1 MTIQKLFLVLICL
14 AQISLG
20 FSEEKPTVISLMTY
34 NVENLFDTKDDIGK
48 DDKAFLPASMKRN
61 VYHQGACQ
69 GIRVKKWREE
79 CLNLDWN
86 EDAKNNKILNIVK
99 VITSFD
105 SNGADIVAFQE
116 IENVN
121 VLKDLF
127 KLLEPYGYKDHVL
140 LEGKD
145 YRGIDSAVVSKFPIK
160 QSKLHYVKFSPGLR
174 KRDTRPILEAKIDIF
189 GTDLTVYSVHF
200 PAPFLDAVLRKESF
214 NSLEGLLN
222 SHDDPAIAMGDFNV
236 TSEEELELNTFQD
249 QSNIWFVSHRE
260 GCEECRGTY
269 YYEPKDDW
277 SFLDVILISKGRKIS
292 FKANSI
298 DVLINET
305 NGLKNSGIPKGFDA
319 ISMEGVSD
327 HFPVIAKVKF
337 PN

>member
-1 MTIQKLFLVLICL
+1 MGVFGT
-14 AQISLG
+14 
-20 FSEEKPTVISLMTY
+20 EISLMTY

-48 DDKAFLPASMKRN
+48 DDKAFLPASMKRS
-61 VYHQGACQ
+61 VYHKGACR
-69 GIRVKKWREE
+69 GIKVKKWRDE

-86 EDAKNNKILNIVK
+86 EDAKDSKISNIVK

-127 KLLEPYGYKDHVL
+127 KQLKPYGYKDYVL

-145 YRGIDSAVVSKFPIK
+145 YRGIDNAVVSKFPIK
-160 QSKLHYVKFSPGLR
+160 QSKLHYINFSPGFR

-189 GTDLTVYSVHF
+189 GTELIVYSIHF
-200 PAPFLDAVLRKESF
+200 PAPFLDVVMRKDAF

-222 SHDDPAIAMGDFNV
+222 SHDDPAVAMGDFNV
-236 TSEEELELNTFQD
+236 TSEEEKNLHTFKEQT
-249 QSNIWFVSHRE
+249 NNWFVSHLE
-260 GCEECRGTY
+260 GCQECIGTY
-269 YYEPKDDW
+269 YYAPKNDW
-277 SFLDVILISKGRKIS
+277 SFLDVILVSKAREIS
-292 FKANSI
+292 FKTNSI
-298 DVLINET
+298 NVLINET
-305 NGLKNSGIPKGFDA
+305 NALENTGKPKGFDA

-327 HFPVIAKVKF
+327 HFPVIAKVNF
-337 PN
+337 TN

>member
-1 MTIQKLFLVLICL
+1 MPGILIKNITKNNLMKLNLFL
-14 AQISLG
+14 SLFLSLSVFG
-20 FSEEKPTVISLMTY
+20 TEISLMTY

-189 GTDLTVYSVHF
+189 GTDLIVYSVHF

-236 TSEEELELNTFQD
+236 TTEEELELNTFQD

-277 SFLDVILISKGRKIS
+277 SFLDVILVSKGRKIS
-292 FKANSI
+292 F
-298 DVLINET
+298 VVVHH
-305 NGLKNSGIPKGFDA
+305 
-319 ISMEGVSD
+319 IS
-327 HFPVIAKVKF
+327 F
-337 PN
+337 